1 MKILE
6 GGHRTWPKFVIGRFF
21 FAHGQFFGQ
30 KFLPDQKSNVFWTWM
45 PYPPPFIFSKN
56 YVIPKV
62 TCGLFK
68 VSISVFGMGTGFSIS
83 CLVISKIA
91 FFAKKSMSKMVRN
104 FCFQK
109 YWLFKEEKARK
120 FLNVLGVNCA
130 AQCSSSYTFT
140 YSIVFGMGIEV
151 LLKRKHFLSWILC
164 SYSQQNH
171 VFFLWKSC
179 RKHYS
184 QKCWLFRWV

>member
-1 MKILE
+1 MEHGRNLWSADFFCSRPLFRPEISV
-6 GGHRTWPKFVIGRFF
+6 RPKKWRFLDVN
-21 FAHGQFFGQ
+21 A
-30 KFLPDQKSNVFWTWM
+30 L
-45 PYPPPFIFSKN
+45 PPPFIFSKN